1 MSNKKPKLDDIL
13 SNCKENSIVAFKEIE
28 DGRWFTGTI
37 RMILHPNSE
46 FNKKNSEF
54 SILIDLIVPITPQWY
69 DDEKTSFT
77 IDCISNLVVLEGV

>member
-37 RMILHPNSE
+37 SMILKPNSE
-46 FNKKNSEF
+46 FNKNNEF
-54 SILIDLIVPITPQWY
+54 MILIDLIVPITPQWY
-69 DDEKTSFT
+69 DDEKTTFT
-77 IDCISNLVVLEGV
+77 IDCISNLVVLEGI